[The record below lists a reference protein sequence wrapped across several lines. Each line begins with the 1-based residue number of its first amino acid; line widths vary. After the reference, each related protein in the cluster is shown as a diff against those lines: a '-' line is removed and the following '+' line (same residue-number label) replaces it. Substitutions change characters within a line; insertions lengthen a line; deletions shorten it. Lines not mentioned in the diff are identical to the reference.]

1 MKRRLRR
8 PPGSRRHRA
17 AGFTLVELMVSIAI
31 ALFMVAAVLSI
42 YLTMKNTFVS
52 QDDLAELQDS
62 ERLVLTM
69 FSKTVQSAGYFVLP
83 LANTEATALP
93 ATTVTR
99 TDGSS
104 STFSIGQSVI
114 GTGDGS
120 GTGANSDTLAVR
132 YQTASGDG
140 LMNCQGAANTSGLP
154 TVWVNAFAVNASNEL
169 TCTVG
174 TGTPVA
180 LVGNVGKLG
189 VLYGVDT
196 DGDGNMD
203 TYLPASGVTAAAL
216 WGSVHSV
223 QITVSFLDT
232 TKPASAGTVLLP
244 NAFVQNID
252 LMNLQ

>member
-1 MKRRLRR
+1 MKRRLR
-8 PPGSRRHRA
+8 PLSAPRRGRA

-42 YLTMKNTFVS
+42 YLTMKSTFVS

-83 LANTEATALP
+83 LANTEASALP
-93 ATTVTR
+93 AATVTR
-99 TDGSS
+99 ADGSS
-104 STFSIGQSVI
+104 ASFTVGQSIV
-114 GTGDGS
+114 GSGDGS
-120 GTGANSDTLAVR
+120 GTGADSDTVAVR

-140 LMNCQGAANTSGLP
+140 LMNCQGAANTSGSA

-174 TGTPVA
+174 TGAAVP
-180 LVGNVGKLG
+180 LVGNVGKLS

-203 TYLPASGVTAAAL
+203 SYLPASGVAAAGL
-216 WGSVHSV
+216 WANVHSV

-232 TKPASAGTVLLP
+232 TQPPAAGTVLLP

-252 LMNLQ
+252 LMNRQ